1 MTENSPRN
9 QPERSRGYDDVL
21 VPTDGS
27 ECARVGARHGIR
39 IAREFG
45 ATVHV
50 VHALNTGTGFSPLGT
65 AHATAE
71 GDRHRAAG
79 REIIDSVAQLGDG
92 LGVDITTELVEG
104 DPSETLQDYVIDSG
118 IDFVAMGTR
127 GRSNIE
133 RRLLGSV
140 TERIVRTCPVPV
152 LTVRTENGL
161 SSSKEQG
168 YTDILL
174 PTRGGDGSELAVDH
188 AVSIAARFDATLHV
202 IYVVDVRSQASKHS
216 TYELEKLVDEL
227 QAVVTD
233 AVVEQADEAGIDS
246 RAVVQQGTPHSAI
259 QRYVDDHGIDLIVM
273 GTHGRGRI
281 ERFLLGSITE
291 RTIRTANVPVVTVR
305 LDEWF
310 GADGGKQS

>member
-1 MTENSPRN
+1 MTGNPSRD
-9 QPERSRGYDDVL
+9 QSERSRGYDDVL

-27 ECARVGARHGIR
+27 ECARVGAEHGIR
-39 IAREFG
+39 IARGFG

-71 GDRHRAAG
+71 RDRQRAAG
-79 REIIDSVAQLGDG
+79 REIIDGVTQLSDG
-92 LGVDITTELVEG
+92 GSVDITTELVEG
-104 DPSETLQDYVIDSG
+104 DPSEALQDYVTDNG

-152 LTVRTENGL
+152 LTVRAENDT
-161 SSSKEQG
+161 STSEEQG
-168 YTDILL
+168 YTDVLL
-174 PTRGGDGSELAVDH
+174 PTRGGDGSELAVGH

-202 IYVVDVRSQASKHS
+202 IYVVDIRSQAAKHS

-233 AVVEQADEAGIDS
+233 AVVDRADEAGIDS

-259 QRYVDDHGIDLIVM
+259 QRYADDHGIDLIVM

-281 ERFLLGSITE
+281 EQFLLGSITE
-291 RTIRTANVPVVTVR
+291 RTIRTADVPVVTVR

-310 GADGGKQS
+310 GANGGRR

>member
-1 MTENSPRN
+1 MTGNSSRS
-9 QPERSRGYDDVL
+9 QLERSRGYDDVL

-39 IAREFG
+39 IARGFG

-65 AHATAE
+65 SHATAE
-71 GDRHRAAG
+71 RDEQRSAG
-79 REIIDSVAQLGDG
+79 REIIDSVARLSDDA
-92 LGVDITTELVEG
+92 GVDVTTELIEG
-104 DPSETLQDYVIDSG
+104 DPSEALQDYVTDSG

-152 LTVRTENGL
+152 LTVRTGNDL
-161 SSSKEQG
+161 STLKQQE

-202 IYVVDVRSQASKHS
+202 IYVVDVRSQAPKHG

-227 QAVVTD
+227 RAVVTD
-233 AVVEQADEAGIDS
+233 AVVDRADEAGIDS

-259 QRYVDDHGIDLIVM
+259 QRYVDDRGIDLIVM

-281 ERFLLGSITE
+281 EQFLLGSITE
-291 RTIRTANVPVVTVR
+291 RTIRTADVPVVTVR

-310 GADGGKQS
+310 AADGG

>member
-1 MTENSPRN
+1 MTRNSSRN
-9 QPERSRGYDDVL
+9 QLERSRGYDDVL

-39 IAREFG
+39 IARGFG

-65 AHATAE
+65 SRATAE
-71 GDRHRAAG
+71 RDRQRAAG

-104 DPSETLQDYVIDSG
+104 DPSETLQDYVTNSG

-152 LTVRTENGL
+152 LTVRTENDL

-202 IYVVDVRSQASKHS
+202 IYVVDIRSQASKHS
-216 TYELEKLVDEL
+216 TYELEQLVDEL
-227 QAVVTD
+227 RAVVTD

-259 QRYVDDHGIDLIVM
+259 QRYAEEHGIDLIVM

-291 RTIRTANVPVVTVR
+291 RTIRTADIPVVTVR